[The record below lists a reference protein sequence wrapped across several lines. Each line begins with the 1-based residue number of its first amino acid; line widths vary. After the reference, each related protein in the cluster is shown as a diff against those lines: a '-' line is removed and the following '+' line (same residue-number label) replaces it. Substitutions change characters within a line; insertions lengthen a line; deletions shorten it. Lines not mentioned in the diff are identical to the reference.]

1 MSISALYP
9 GTFDPITN
17 GHQDLVR
24 RAASI
29 FERVVVAIAAN
40 TAKAPLFSLEER
52 VELASQVL
60 ADIPNVEVKGYR
72 GLTVQFAK
80 ENGLGVMVRGLRAVS
95 DFEFEFQLATMTRQI
110 AEEVETVFLTPTEQF
125 SFISSNMVREIALLG
140 GEISKFVHPIVEAA
154 LKRKALERRA
164 AGD

>member
-52 VELASQVL
+52 VDLARQVL

-154 LKRKALERRA
+154 LKRKAIERRA
-164 AGD
+164 GSD